1 MQRRRRA
8 ASYLYPSTAKL
19 KNKGVLSRQG
29 GQIGLVQLKL
39 LFEILYKD
47 RMRGS
52 MAFSFLRAKI
62 LYRPG
67 LEIEIPE
74 LVLTAN

>member
-52 MAFSFLRAKI
+52 MAFCFLGAKI

-74 LVLTAN
+74 LVCTAN